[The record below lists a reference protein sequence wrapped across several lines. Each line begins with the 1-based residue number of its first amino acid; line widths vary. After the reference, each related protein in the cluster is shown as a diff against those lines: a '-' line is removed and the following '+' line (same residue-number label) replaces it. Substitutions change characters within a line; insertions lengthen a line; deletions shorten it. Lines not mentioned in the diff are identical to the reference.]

1 MTKAVMQPDR
11 GGRRAG
17 RIGKKQKGEVQMIE
31 TEKIGQPIL
40 HVNDAAAAQLRKRQN
55 KPKVTFLWKGEEQ
68 TLYVRVPQG
77 KACEIDGSGAFL
89 VLVNPVPKDDIIQ
102 WTFLGGRT
110 VEARRARGSCD
121 APDTCGLPSDVLP
134 RRGQIHPVGVARRY
148 RRNFDSRR
156 VP

>member
-55 KPKVTFLWKGEEQ
+55 KPDRKSV
-68 TLYVRVPQG
+68 V
-77 KACEIDGSGAFL
+77 
-89 VLVNPVPKDDIIQ
+89 
-102 WTFLGGRT
+102 
-110 VEARRARGSCD
+110 
-121 APDTCGLPSDVLP
+121 
-134 RRGQIHPVGVARRY
+134 
-148 RRNFDSRR
+148 
-156 VP
+156 